1 MLVYMLNV
9 HRRNHQ
15 RIYGPGAFFDLNQ
28 DGQQAKLLLNIHP
41 QQECLV
47 H

>member
-28 DGQQAKLLLNIHP
+28 DGQQATLLLNIHP